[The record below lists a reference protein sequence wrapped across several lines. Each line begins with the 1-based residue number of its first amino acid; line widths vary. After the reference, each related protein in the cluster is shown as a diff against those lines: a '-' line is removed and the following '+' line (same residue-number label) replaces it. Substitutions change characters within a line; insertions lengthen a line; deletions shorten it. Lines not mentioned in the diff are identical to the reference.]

1 MPASGFFSGKYQK
14 KLANIFA
21 RCHGR
26 VPLTNM
32 KWFAVLVGSMLL
44 LGSCSS
50 QPPGSKVTP
59 LPPVSKPQQSKEPVR
74 GIWLATVSRLDW
86 PPISSVNISSPA
98 VRISL
103 QQKALTD
110 KLDNLKRLGINTV
123 FSRSNPM
130 APHCGNLK
138 SCRGQIR

>member
-1 MPASGFFSGKYQK
+1 
-14 KLANIFA
+14 
-21 RCHGR
+21 
-26 VPLTNM
+26 M
-32 KWFAVLVGSMLL
+32 KWFALLVGSMLL

-50 QPPGSKVTP
+50 QPPGSKITP
-59 LPPVSKPQQSKEPVR
+59 LPPVGKPQQSKEPVR

-98 VRISL
+98 VRISQ

-123 FSRSNPM
+123 FSR
-130 APHCGNLK
+130 
-138 SCRGQIR
+138 